1 MALPL
6 RGEGEGAVLDEAP
19 LIEEIGD
26 VLAGRALAGLAPP
39 GDGVRAAFVGRRGE
53 ALAELGELGAD
64 GLFGGGF
71 AVGVLVFLAQGSSSP
86 SASDRSR
93 SSPNVAGL

>member
-1 MALPL
+1 VALPL

-53 ALAELGELGAD
+53 ALAELGELGAN

-71 AVGVLVFLAQGSSSP
+71 GLLVFLAQGSSSP

-93 SSPNVAGL
+93 SSPNVTGL